1 MINQINIEGKS
12 KIDIAIERLKQF
24 EPKEEP
30 YYVAISG
37 GKDSDVIVKLC
48 ELAGVKYELH
58 HQHTTA
64 DAPQTVRYIRE
75 TYPSCIIDYPEIPIW
90 KLIEKQGVPPTRL
103 MRYCCKVLKE
113 YGGEGRTKVL
123 GVRWSESTGRKNNRK
138 MVELCYKNYTK
149 TINPIID
156 WTEQEVWEYIRS
168 RNINYCS
175 LYDQGYKRLG
185 CIGCPNDS
193 HRIEVLQKYPKFYDN
208 YLKAIERWLP
218 SYLERCEKVGR
229 KPIGTTPQ
237 ELMDWWL
244 ECEGK
249 DYSDSFLSEEGFE

>member
-12 KIDIAIERLKQF
+12 KIDIALERLKTF

-48 ELAGVKYELH
+48 ELAGVKYELY

-75 TYPSCIIDYPEIPIW
+75 TYPSCHIDYPEIPIW

-103 MRYCCKVLKE
+103 MRYCCKILKE

-156 WTEQEVWEYIRS
+156 WTEAEVWEFHK
-168 RNINYCS
+168 
-175 LYDQGYKRLG
+175 LY
-185 CIGCPNDS
+185 N
-193 HRIEVLQKYPKFYDN
+193 
-208 YLKAIERWLP
+208 LP
-218 SYLERCEKVGR
+218 HNPCTIWDTR
-229 KPIGTTPQ
+229 
-237 ELMDWWL
+237 ELVA
-244 ECEGK
+244 
-249 DYSDSFLSEEGFE
+249 

>member
-24 EPKEEP
+24 EPKGEP

-48 ELAGVKYELH
+48 ELAGVKYELY

-156 WTEQEVWEYIRS
+156 WTEAEVWEFHKLY
-168 RNINYCS
+168 NLPHNP
-175 LYDQGYKRLG
+175 LYDMGYKRVG
-185 CIGCPNDS
+185 CIGCPQKGKKGMLEDFKRFPKYKENYI
-193 HRIEVLQKYPKFYDN
+193 RAFERMLKVRKEKGLETTWKTGEEVF
-208 YLKAIERWLP
+208 E
-218 SYLERCEKVGR
+218 
-229 KPIGTTPQ
+229 
-237 ELMDWWL
+237 WWINL
-244 ECEGK
+244 
-249 DYSDSFLSEEGFE
+249 